1 MNDST
6 GCQSASEKSA
16 RPEAG
21 GCCCAVPASPAPAA
35 VSPRALRLRFLRLV
49 VVAVAAI
56 FLYGHLQTLANALT
70 YEGLGLARG
79 SHLGEALAFFFYDTP
94 KVLLLLIGVV
104 YTMGLVQSSFTPE
117 RTRRFL
123 AGRSAATS
131 HGLAVLL
138 GVITPFCSCSSVPL
152 FIGFV
157 TAGVPLG
164 VTFTFLLA
172 SPLVSEIMTVLLF
185 ALFGWKVAG
194 LYLVTGAAIAMM
206 AGLIIDRLKME
217 AHVEGWVREIVNAP
231 DDDAPADAGWSC
243 RLDFAAR
250 ALREVLGR
258 VWPFLIGGIAIGAG
272 IHGYM
277 PADALAGVMGRDA
290 WWSVPAAVLIGIPL
304 YSDPAGVVPVMQ
316 ALLGKGAALGT
327 TLAFM
332 MATIALSLP
341 ELLMLRRVLKPR
353 LIATFVGIVA
363 VGILLVGYL
372 FNAVL

>member
-1 MNDST
+1 MNNSSCCGRAENRPSSGDS
-6 GCQSASEKSA
+6 S
-16 RPEAG
+16 
-21 GCCCAVPASPAPAA
+21 CACSSPASSPAA
-35 VSPRALRLRFLRLV
+35 SPRALRLRFLRLAL
-49 VVAVAAI
+49 VVAAAA
-56 FLYGHLQTLANALT
+56 FLYPNLDTLANALT
-70 YEGLGLARG
+70 YDVLGVARG
-79 SHLGEALAFFFYDTP
+79 SLLGEALAFFFYDTP
-94 KVLLLLIGVV
+94 KVLLLLMGVV
-104 YTMGLVQSSFTPE
+104 YTMGLVQSAFTPE

-123 AGRSAATS
+123 AGRNAATS

-138 GVITPFCSCSSVPL
+138 GVVTPFCSCSSVPL

-157 TAGVPLG
+157 TSGVPLG

-172 SPLVSEIMTVLLF
+172 SPLVSEIMVVLLF

-194 LYLVTGAAIAMM
+194 LYLVTGATIAML

-217 AHVEGWVREIVNAP
+217 RHVEGWVREIVASQE
-231 DDDAPADAGWSC
+231 DDSPAESGWSA
-243 RLDFAAR
+243 RLDYAAK

-258 VWPFLIGGIAIGAG
+258 VWPFLVGGIAIGAG

-277 PADALAGVMGRDA
+277 PADALASVMGRDA

-327 TLAFM
+327 TMAFM

-341 ELLMLRRVLKPR
+341 ELLMLRKVLKPR

-363 VGILLVGYL
+363 TGILLVGYL